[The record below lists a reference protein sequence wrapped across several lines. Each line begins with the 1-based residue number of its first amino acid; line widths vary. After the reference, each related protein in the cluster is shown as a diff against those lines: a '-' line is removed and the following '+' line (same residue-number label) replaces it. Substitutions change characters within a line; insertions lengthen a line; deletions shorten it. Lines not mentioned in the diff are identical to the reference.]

1 MNDYYVYCYIDEKYN
16 EIYEINGKKYKGRPF
31 YIGKGHGNRDRQH
44 LSLYYKRPF
53 YDKLRK
59 MLKENNQP
67 NIIRIEENLS
77 EKDAYEKEIQYIAQF
92 GIKDNNGILLNMN
105 YGGEGGINPSYITRM
120 KISLANKGKLIGEKN
135 PRYGVNCKGEN
146 NWFYGCHH
154 TEEAKKKMRRKYYI
168 MNLENEIIQKVD
180 NLQQWCI
187 DNKCVLSCMSE
198 ITNKPMKYKNYVV
211 LKDKGYNENFIN
223 EYFSFIKNN
232 KKLLI
237 GRSNKGKKPI
247 EFSESIKQILY
258 E

>member
-44 LSLYYKRPF
+44 LSLYFKRPF

-67 NIIRIEENLS
+67 NIIRIEENLL
-77 EKDAYEKEIQYIAQF
+77 EKDAYEKEVYYINQF
-92 GIKDNNGILLNMN
+92 KIFKDGGILLNMN
-105 YGGEGGINPSYITRM
+105 YGGEGGINPSQEVRD
-120 KISLANKGKLIGEKN
+120 KISQSRKGKCCGIKN

-154 TEEAKKKMRRKYYI
+154 TDESKKKMHRRYYI
-168 MNLENEIIQKVD
+168 MNIITDEILYID
-180 NLQQWCI
+180 NLQKFCV
-187 DNKCVLSCMSE
+187 DNKCNLQNISIIM
-198 ITNKPMKYKNYVV
+198 NKPMKYKNYVV